1 MSDNL
6 IRSNNKLCVCKCGY
20 PNMLILT
27 YIDDH
32 KSHEEPLSTT
42 ELSKYLK
49 AIYSKN
55 EDNFIIHNIKLG
67 ENQASE
73 FYRQIIDELGEP
85 YQYKETKK
93 QEENNI
99 NKEIIIKKEKIPI
112 KDNDGKNKKDESNHI
127 LYEKDENGVV
137 QTIEKEVEHKTFKK
151 LLYDEFCLYYKDDI
165 IINCA
170 KIYGYGLNANTFVSR
185 INKEFNTSYK
195 IEGNDEMPK
204 KPKVFK
210 EKENKDTKVVS
221 IKGKNKKNKNE
232 EEDNENQKSN
242 IKGKNKNEEKDNES
256 QKLNTKGKN
265 KKNKNEEENEIKKTV
280 KGKNK
285 NIQKELSENDENN
298 EIKPIVKGKNKH
310 KNLQEESSEDEED
323 NNYISSDDE
332 VEDDD
337 ENYDTQNNF

>member
-67 ENQASE
+67 EIQASE
-73 FYRQIIDELGEP
+73 IYRQI
-85 YQYKETKK
+85 KK

-232 EEDNENQKSN
+232 EE
-242 IKGKNKNEEKDNES
+242 
-256 QKLNTKGKN
+256 
-265 KKNKNEEENEIKKTV
+265 NEIKKTV

>member
-67 ENQASE
+67 EIQASE
-73 FYRQIIDELGEP
+73 IYRQIIDELGEP

-232 EEDNENQKSN
+232 EE
-242 IKGKNKNEEKDNES
+242 
-256 QKLNTKGKN
+256 
-265 KKNKNEEENEIKKTV
+265 NEIKKTV